1 MGWGRISCS
10 EGQNRRSYNAS
21 VHLVEDVGLE
31 LFSAS
36 RVLLILAATMTARR
50 IAGFRRA
57 HCLTFDHRLGFGK
70 EVAI

>member
-1 MGWGRISCS
+1 MVALPVWKQVGCGRISCS

-36 RVLLILAATMTARR
+36 RVLLIRAAT
-50 IAGFRRA
+50 
-57 HCLTFDHRLGFGK
+57 LGK
-70 EVAI
+70 RSR